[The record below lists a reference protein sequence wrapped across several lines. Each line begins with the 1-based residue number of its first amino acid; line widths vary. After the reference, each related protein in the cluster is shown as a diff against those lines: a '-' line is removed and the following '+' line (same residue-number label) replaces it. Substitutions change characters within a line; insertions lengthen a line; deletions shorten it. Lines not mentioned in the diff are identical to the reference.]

1 MNQLSKTGLNHD
13 NARTEEQKRLMA
25 RIEKD
30 GVCPFCAEH
39 FRKYHPK
46 PILKET
52 DYWFVTE
59 NMSPYEG
66 TSLHILFVYK
76 PEHATHP
83 EEISP
88 EAFADLHNLLQ
99 WTTTTYDV
107 EGGSFF
113 MRFGNTAYNGSSVAH
128 LHAQLIVGKA
138 QDVTSEPL
146 KIKLGWKV

>member
-1 MNQLSKTGLNHD
+1 MKSKAGLNHK

-25 RIEKD
+25 QIESD

-39 FRKYHPK
+39 FKTYHPK
-46 PILKET
+46 PIIKET

-66 TSLHILFVYK
+66 TTHHILFVYK
-76 PEHATHP
+76 PEHVTTV

-88 EAFADLHNLLQ
+88 EAQLNLFSLLSDL
-99 WTTTTYDV
+99 TTSLGI

-113 MRFGNTAYNGSSVAH
+113 MRFGNTEYNGSSVEH
-128 LHAQLIVGKA
+128 LHAHLVSGVKE
-138 QDVTSEPL
+138 SESTD
-146 KIKLGWKV
+146 KIKVKLGWKL